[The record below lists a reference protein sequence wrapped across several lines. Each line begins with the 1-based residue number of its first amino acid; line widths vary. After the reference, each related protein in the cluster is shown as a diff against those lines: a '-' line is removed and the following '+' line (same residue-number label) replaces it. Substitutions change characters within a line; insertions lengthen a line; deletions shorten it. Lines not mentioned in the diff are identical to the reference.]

1 MTGHNRFDPDG
12 LSWLDERGHGPL
24 AGVHV
29 LDISRIVA
37 APFAAMALGELGAAV
52 IKVERPQGGDDS
64 RTWGPPFAA
73 DGESAYYLSV
83 NRNKVGIALD
93 LSTPEGADILRT
105 LAVEWADVLIENFRD
120 GVLKRWNLDL
130 AGLRAANPR
139 LITATIR
146 GYPIGDSRP
155 GVDFI
160 IQGSAGLM
168 SLIGPGEGE
177 FYKVGAP
184 VADLSAGL
192 YLVIGVLAALLERGT
207 SGRGQHVSVSL
218 WEALVSLLVNANQAY
233 LLSGQIPRAMGNA
246 HPQVAPYDVFNAAD
260 GPLTIGAVL
269 DHHFKNLAI
278 LLGHNEWLADERFA
292 TNPARVAHRD
302 ELKEEINRALG
313 SWQRAELLDRLI
325 EEGIPCGPLRTVD
338 EVMSSQEAEVAQLV
352 ISVDH
357 ERLGELPMVRL
368 PWRLSRTPTGSTFPP
383 PMVGQHT
390 RAVLGALGL
399 GDDDIEWLRKQGV
412 LATNDSTDPQR
423 VDGKIGFLDKTSA
436 SVETPVTYP
445 GKRNPG

>member
-1 MTGHNRFDPDG
+1 MTGYNRFDPG
-12 LSWLDERGHGPL
+12 ALSWLDEDAHGPL
-24 AGVHV
+24 AGLHV

-52 IKVERPQGGDDS
+52 IKVERPEGGDDS
-64 RTWGPPFAA
+64 RTWGPPFA

-130 AGLRAANPR
+130 AELRGANPR

-168 SLIGPGEGE
+168 SLTGPGKGE

-184 VADLSAGL
+184 LADLSAGL
-192 YLVIGVLAALLERGT
+192 YLVSGVLAALLERGT
-207 SGRGQHVSVSL
+207 SGHGQHLSVSL

-269 DHHFKNLAI
+269 DHHFKNLAV

-292 TNPARVAHRD
+292 TNPARVVHRG
-302 ELKEEINRALG
+302 ELKEEINRTLG
-313 SWQRAELLDRLI
+313 GWQRAELLDRLI
-325 EEGIPCGPLRTVD
+325 EEDIPCGPLRTVD
-338 EVMSSQEAEVAQLV
+338 EVMSSQEAEAAQLV

-357 ERLGELPMVRL
+357 ERLGALPMVRL
-368 PWRLSRTPTGSTFPP
+368 PWCLSRTPTGSTFPP

-412 LATNDSTDPQR
+412 LATNDLTEPQR
-423 VDGKIGFLDKTSA
+423 VDGEVGSAEKTRA
-436 SVETPVTYP
+436 SVETPVTHP
-445 GKRNPG
+445 GKQNPG